1 MKILVELIK
10 NDSQCSRKHDVR
22 YTILMGICEELEAKG
37 HQVVA
42 LHKKGVKQ
50 KQFKLY
56 DPRENKSVDFYICH
70 GAYRGSKTRYD
81 WFKNRTNLVVYEAGW
96 LYNSL
101 CVDRNK
107 LFGDSYYYNRM
118 EEVIDEG
125 FDPHLASQFLQKT
138 VSEQRSKWPQSSNQT
153 IPDVDYIFIPGQVLH
168 DASIEFYSKTG
179 MLEFIEQTVNFAKQ
193 KGAHVVYKPHP
204 GLIDN
209 PIHGKRELESFTRN
223 LAAKHKHFHII
234 STSIFNLMQ
243 KARFTACVNA
253 GSMVDNMM
261 TQTPVYACGRSLF
274 SNSGAII
281 CHPDVNKGLNTMW
294 SIDYDQKKLKEQQL
308 KVIWWLHRT
317 LIQEHLG
324 AKENVRRLE
333 LHAGVKF

>member
-1 MKILVELIK
+1 MKVLVELIK

-22 YTILMGICEELEAKG
+22 YTILMGICKELVTLG
-37 HQVVA
+37 HEVVA

-50 KQFKLY
+50 KQFRKY
-56 DPRENKSVDFYICH
+56 DPKEKRSINFYLCH

-81 WFKNRTNLVVYEAGW
+81 WFSKRTNLVVYEAGW

-101 CVDRNK
+101 CVDRKK
-107 LFGDSYYYNRM
+107 LFGDSYYHKRIKQ
-118 EEVIDEG
+118 VIDEG
-125 FDPHLASQFLQKT
+125 FDRKRAKQLLKKT
-138 VSEQRSKWPQSSNQT
+138 VNEQRSKWPQPNVQV
-153 IPDVDYIFIPGQVLH
+153 IPEVDFIFIPGQVLH
-168 DASIEFYSKTG
+168 DASIEYYSKTG
-179 MLEFIEQTVNFAKQ
+179 MLEFMQKTVEFANR

-209 PIHGKRELESFTRN
+209 PMHGKRVLVNFARD
-223 LAAKHKHFHII
+223 LANKHKNFHIVN
-234 STSIFNLMQ
+234 TSIFDLMQ

-261 TQTPVYACGRSLF
+261 TQTPVYACGQSLF
-274 SNSGAII
+274 SNSGAIV
-281 CHPDVNKGLNTMW
+281 CDPNVGRGLDVMWNKSYSETTMR
-294 SIDYDQKKLKEQQL
+294 EQQL
-308 KVIWWLHRT
+308 KVVWWLHRT

-333 LHAGVKF
+333 LHSGVQF